1 MPLTRSAERLD
12 MASEGSERDHAVL
25 TVSDVHKHFRRAN
38 GQDVPAIDGVSLE
51 VKAGECVVLL
61 GPSGCGKT
69 TLLRSIA
76 GLERPDSGRIEVEGR
91 PVFSSREGIN
101 RSPQQRKLSM
111 VFQSYALWPNMSVFD
126 NIAYPLRQRGLKRA
140 QLKTEVQHAGE
151 LVGLDEILRSYPNH
165 ISGGQQ
171 QRVALARA
179 LVSGDSLVLFDEPLS
194 NVDAKVRKELRIELN
209 GLQHNLGFA
218 AVYVTHDQE
227 EAMEL
232 GHQIAVLE
240 RGKIAQIA
248 RPEEL
253 YSQPASRYVATFVG
267 STNEIEG
274 TVESVGADGA
284 VLSTALGK
292 VVGARVGPDVT
303 AGDKAV
309 AIFRPEAGR
318 VRAERPDGPNVWEVR
333 RRDKL
338 FSGTHSEYVVTQIH
352 ERVAY
357 RVWSDGA
364 PVPEEGQTGW
374 LTVSP
379 SDVHIFCP

>member
-1 MPLTRSAERLD
+1 MKSPDRPDAAAE
-12 MASEGSERDHAVL
+12 ASERDHAVL
-25 TVSDVHKHFRRAN
+25 TVGDVHKHFRRAN
-38 GQDVPAIDGVSLE
+38 GQDVPAVDGVSLE
-51 VKAGECVVLL
+51 VRAGECLVLL

-76 GLERPDSGRIEVEGR
+76 GLEHPDSGRIEVEGR
-91 PVFSSREGIN
+91 PVFCSRDRIN
-101 RSPQQRKLSM
+101 RSPQQRRLSM

-126 NIAYPLRQRGLKRA
+126 NIAYPLRQRGFKRA
-140 QLKTEVQHAGE
+140 QLKAEVRRAGE

-194 NVDAKVRKELRIELN
+194 NVDAKVRQELRIELK
-209 GLQHNLGFA
+209 GLQHKLGFG

-232 GHQIAVLE
+232 GHRIAVLE
-240 RGKIAQIA
+240 HGKIAQMA
-248 RPEEL
+248 GPEEL
-253 YSQPASRYVATFVG
+253 YSRPVSRYVATFVG

-274 TVESVGADGA
+274 TVESVDADGA

-303 AGDKAV
+303 AGGKAV

-318 VRAERPDGPNVWEVR
+318 VRAERPDGPNAWEAR
-333 RRDKL
+333 RRDRL
-338 FSGTHSEYVVTQIH
+338 FSGTHSEYVVTH

-364 PVPEEGQTGW
+364 PVPAEGEMGW
-374 LTVSP
+374 LTVPP
-379 SDVHIFCP
+379 SDVHIFRP

>member
-1 MPLTRSAERLD
+1 MSLTRSPERLD

-25 TVSDVHKHFRRAN
+25 TLSDLHKHFRRAN

-91 PVFSSREGIN
+91 PVFSSHDKIN

-140 QLKTEVQHAGE
+140 QLKIEVHRAGE

-194 NVDAKVRKELRIELN
+194 NVDAKVRKELRIELR
-209 GLQHNLGFA
+209 GLQHKLGFA

-248 RPEEL
+248 SSEEL

-292 VVGARVGPDVT
+292 VLGARVGPDVK
-303 AGDKAV
+303 AGNMAV
-309 AIFRPEAGR
+309 AIFRPEASR

-333 RRDKL
+333 RRHKL
-338 FSGTHSEYVVTQIH
+338 FSGTHSEYVVTH

-357 RVWSDGA
+357 RVWSDGE
-364 PVPEEGQTGW
+364 PVPEEGLMGW
-374 LTVSP
+374 LTAPP